1 MRRLDVTAALRGK
14 DDYYQRVS
22 DYSVACALHGGIAAR
37 TLDSRLRRRGL
48 ARACHRRDAIDVC
61 DPRRSASV
69 PGPRSDSLGV
79 ASSTGAD
86 LADNGRPAQAR
97 QSVADRVYRGHRG
110 IPCADRLW
118 ILIRTLA
125 TDVRG
130 AAGLVIGI
138 FLLPFIALASLGL
151 VVFEWA
157 RGWSARTIVP
167 ASDRA
172 LLTSAAIA
180 GALLAI
186 VPAVSSALFPIHSLT
201 RSQYSGILPWIVFAL
216 GLGVLIVRGL
226 RGNQFPASATYST
239 TLAAYVVGA
248 AVLTVLNVLDYRGGF
263 GVTLLVQGKGLL
275 VNGAGFALVLAV
287 VPAGALAILDRLGP
301 DRSGSWVMRALLAVP
316 LVLTVAWL
324 GVSAGTTALR
334 PRQAREFVLSDEQL
348 SGQAKH
354 LQKRCSEAGTHVLST
369 RSDVTELEIR
379 FPDEPLRKTPAARLR
394 IHPDATRPHHWFPMQ
409 GRKPAYERVVFVEN
423 GKRTGYGLDA
433 AQSHGYGYVGAE
445 DTYPRYV
452 LTWKSLQTPDEEVDG
467 VVGNEMTIIDTQNNS
482 VLARRVLFFRRTNEH
497 FGVFQEACGT
507 LGQKYIPDAY
517 AYDWATTILI
527 PKSTFANK

>member
-1 MRRLDVTAALRGK
+1 MTITNASLTTRWRALYTVGLLLGLWTAGFGGGGWLGLATGAMPSTFAIPGVVLLFLVLGRIVWVWRRPQVLTWPTMDGLRRLAK
-14 DDYYQRVS
+14 VS
-22 DYSVACALHGGIAAR
+22 LIASIVGIAGF
-37 TLDSRLRRRGL
+37 LVLIGSGFF
-48 ARACHRRDAIDVC
+48 
-61 DPRRSASV
+61 
-69 PGPRSDSLGV
+69 
-79 ASSTGAD
+79 
-86 LADNGRPAQAR
+86 
-97 QSVADRVYRGHRG
+97 
-110 IPCADRLW
+110 
-118 ILIRTLA
+118 IRTLA

-287 VPAGALAILDRLGP
+287 VPVGALAILDRLGP